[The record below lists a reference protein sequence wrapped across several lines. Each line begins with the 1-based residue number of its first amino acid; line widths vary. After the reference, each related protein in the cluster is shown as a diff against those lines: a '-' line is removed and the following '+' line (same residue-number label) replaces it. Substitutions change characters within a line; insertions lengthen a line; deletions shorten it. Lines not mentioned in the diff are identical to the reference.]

1 VSDSDRGP
9 SGGPPPGAPRLP
21 PHLDPR
27 GRAAQQQQQQQQQG
41 PDPRLPRPGSA
52 AVLPQTPRRR
62 APGLRALSWVAGALS
77 VAVFAVSALGWV
89 LYSKYNGQISRI
101 PGLSTALPGLT
112 KPDEAPRDARNV
124 LLVGSDSRANVGKK
138 FGSEGGQR
146 SDTII
151 LAHLYGDSDA
161 ARLVSFPRD
170 SWVTIP
176 GYTDPDSGTFRE
188 EHEDKINAAIN
199 EGGPALLIA
208 TIERMTNIRVD
219 NYVQIDFAGFQK
231 MVDRLGGVE
240 VCLLQPAEEVSSGI
254 DLPAGRQIV
263 RGEQALAFV
272 RQRKGLPN
280 GDIDRIKRQQ
290 AFIASLTRTALS
302 SGTLL
307 NVTKLNGFLDAATES
322 VDVDDSLSGAGLTQ
336 LALRM
341 RNFSAGGVSFSTVP
355 YSTIGARR
363 NGQSV
368 VLVDDAKAATLF
380 EALRRDVAPA
390 RKKKAGGGSRQD
402 PLVVAPSAVRVA
414 VYNAAGVAGLGGR
427 AVADLQRVGF
437 TVSGSPANRGTGAT
451 GTVVRYGPTRADSAK
466 TLAAAVPGATLE
478 ADAALGSTLELV
490 VGSSYAGTQTVT
502 VGATPSA
509 TPTAEDPDTPSL
521 TADEQG
527 CVN

>member
-1 VSDSDRGP
+1 VSDADRPAPDGGSPSD
-9 SGGPPPGAPRLP
+9 LP

-27 GRAAQQQQQQQQQG
+27 GRAQAG
-41 PDPRLPRPGSA
+41 PRLPGAGSA
-52 AVLPQTPRRR
+52 AVPPPAPRRR
-62 APGLRALSWVAGALS
+62 APALRVLSWVAGVLS
-77 VAVFAVSALGWV
+77 VTLFAVSGLGWV

-101 PGLSTALPGLT
+101 PGLSSALPGLT

-124 LLVGSDSRANVGKK
+124 LLVGSDSRANVGRK
-138 FGSEGGQR
+138 FGSESGQR

-176 GYTDPDSGTFRE
+176 GYTDPDSGVFHE
-188 EHEDKINAAIN
+188 EHEDKINSAIN

-240 VCLLQPAEEVSSGI
+240 VCLLHPAKDSFSGI
-254 DLPAGRQIV
+254 DLPAGRQTV

-272 RQRKGLPN
+272 RQRHGLPN

-307 NVTKLNGFLDAATES
+307 NLTRLNGFLDAATES

-341 RNFSAGGVSFSTVP
+341 RTFSAGGVSFSTVP
-355 YSTIGARR
+355 FSSIGATRR
-363 NGQSV
+363 GQSV
-368 VLVDDAKAATLF
+368 VLLDDARSATLF
-380 EALRRDVAPA
+380 DALRRDAAPA
-390 RKKKAGGGSRQD
+390 RKKKALTRTGQD
-402 PLVVAPSAVRVA
+402 ALVVAPGDVRVA

-427 AVADLQRVGF
+427 AAADLQRVGF
-437 TVSGSPANRGTGAT
+437 TLAGTPGNRGTGTT
-451 GTVVRYGPTRADSAK
+451 GTVVRYGPSRADSAR

-478 ADAALGSTLELV
+478 ADASLGSTLELV
-490 VGSSYAGTQTVT
+490 VGSAYAGTRTVQ
-502 VGATPSA
+502 VGPSPSPA
-509 TPTAEDPDTPSL
+509 PTADDDPDAPSL
-521 TADEQG
+521 TADQAG